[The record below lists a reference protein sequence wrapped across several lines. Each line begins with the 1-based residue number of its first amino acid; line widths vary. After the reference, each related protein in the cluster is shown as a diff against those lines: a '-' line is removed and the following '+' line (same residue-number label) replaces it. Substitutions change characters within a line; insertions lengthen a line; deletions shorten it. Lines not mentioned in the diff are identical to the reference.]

1 MPRKIG
7 GAMRRLL
14 LVSLGLALT
23 GSAAVLPATAATVS
37 PTATAREILIVQRQQ
52 QAVQLNLV
60 AELREVKKDESGKEI
75 VSWNPLPNNAQVMP
89 QSIIRYTVTAQNNT
103 NRNMRNLIVTQ
114 PIPEGM
120 VYILNSATKP
130 ATKGAKVE
138 FSIDGGKTFTE
149 RPTVKVRENGK
160 IVEKPAPPEAYTHL
174 RWNFGETLP
183 ANSQVSVSYQVR
195 VK

>member
-1 MPRKIG
+1 
-7 GAMRRLL
+7 MRRLL
-14 LVSLGLALT
+14 LASIGLVLT
-23 GSAAVLPATAATVS
+23 GSAAFGPAYASVAAGM
-37 PTATAREILIVQRQQ
+37 PTTAREVLIVQKQQQ

-60 AELREVKKDESGKEI
+60 AELREVRKDESGKEI
-75 VSWNPLPNNAQVMP
+75 VSWNPLPNNAQVIP
-89 QSIIRYTVTAQNNT
+89 QSIIRYTVTAQNNS

-130 ATKGAKVE
+130 AGKGAKVE

-149 RPTVKVRENGK
+149 RPVIKVRENGK
-160 IVEKPAPPEAYTHL
+160 IVEKPAPPEAYTHV
-174 RWNFGETLP
+174 RWNFGDTLP